1 MDKWGV
7 RRTFR
12 RAWVRWIFWKS
23 GETQEWILMWEKRFT
38 LNSCYAHK
46 TRFLPATN
54 KSSAASNYRILA
66 NVGNKFY
73 KLELSEEDS
82 ELEFLPE
89 IFDELSVFRLGIPSA
104 GWYRISSSYLGGIWE
119 FREKNNQVLDT
130 DEIWEEMRRKRRRFW
145 CWKDGLRLGLISEAA
160 QHCGKGI
167 GQWGPRH
174 QPHYL
179 PPSLQK
185 KKERRYN

>member
-1 MDKWGV
+1 
-7 RRTFR
+7 
-12 RAWVRWIFWKS
+12 
-23 GETQEWILMWEKRFT
+23 MWEKRFT

-104 GWYRISSSYLGGIWE
+104 GWYRISSSYLGGI
-119 FREKNNQVLDT
+119 
-130 DEIWEEMRRKRRRFW
+130 
-145 CWKDGLRLGLISEAA
+145 
-160 QHCGKGI
+160 
-167 GQWGPRH
+167 
-174 QPHYL
+174 
-179 PPSLQK
+179 
-185 KKERRYN
+185 